1 MKAKKILQFLS
12 RSFAGLLFTVGFF
25 LLFMSVFL
33 SGLLENLPVLKSSL
47 QENLVNEDFIA
58 EQIAAQSGIAVEQVK
73 EIFRKDPAQEGCEPL
88 NNPNLMAT
96 SLVEEITNKINPYAQ
111 LINKLKLLMIFLF
124 VLSLVFYFLGTMEIY
139 AALFKISINTAI
151 SAVFGYIAFSS
162 LSTLLPGIVDQA
174 FNIAAAD
181 ISQKLPIGFKENII
195 KVVNAW
201 LEVPISNLNK
211 LFIYLAAISLLTSIL
226 FYILKRKKAKR

>member
-73 EIFRKDPAQEGCEPL
+73 EICRKDPAQEGCEPL

-96 SLVEEITNKINPYAQ
+96 SLVEEITNKINPLVHINDFI
-111 LINKLKLLMIFLF
+111 LIL
-124 VLSLVFYFLGTMEIY
+124 
-139 AALFKISINTAI
+139 
-151 SAVFGYIAFSS
+151 
-162 LSTLLPGIVDQA
+162 
-174 FNIAAAD
+174 
-181 ISQKLPIGFKENII
+181 
-195 KVVNAW
+195 
-201 LEVPISNLNK
+201 
-211 LFIYLAAISLLTSIL
+211 
-226 FYILKRKKAKR
+226 